1 VKRRAFNR
9 YLGGVILGGS
19 LTSQFVIAQ
28 AKQGSTNNAML
39 YGSAS
44 VDEQGLHW
52 LVVFNEQAEQLL
64 KHPLPSR
71 AHQVLKH
78 PSKPWVLVI
87 ARRPGQYLQ
96 IIDLET
102 KALIKQLEPSAGQ
115 HFSGHMQISS
125 DGKWLYTTE
134 NITDTSQ
141 GKVVVRDLNDFTVSE
156 QFTSGGIGP
165 HQLILDN
172 QANVMVVAN
181 GGIHTKDR
189 KKLNLESMQANLSYI
204 DLVTKEVLEQAF
216 LSKAHFQLSIRHID
230 INTAGEVAIAMQYQG
245 ERTDI
250 VPLVATHKRGEELTF
265 LEIPDNQYF
274 QIKHYCG
281 SVCYDSTGDTVA
293 VSAPRGDRI
302 LFWQVRTANYIGS
315 IKVRDGCGV
324 ARSSIK
330 GHFAVSSGR
339 GKLYQVDPLRQ
350 TKTSFMNDQSL
361 QWDNHLA
368 TI

>member
-1 VKRRAFNR
+1 MKRRAFNR

-19 LTSQFVIAQ
+19 LASQFVIAQ
-28 AKQGSTNNAML
+28 VKQSSTSSLGL

-52 LVVFNEQAEQLL
+52 LVVFNEQGEQLL
-64 KHPLPSR
+64 KHSLPSR

-96 IIDLET
+96 IIDIET
-102 KALIKQLEPSAGQ
+102 KQLVKQLEPSAGQ
-115 HFSGHMQISS
+115 HFSGHMQISP
-125 DGKWLYTTE
+125 DGQWLYTTE

-141 GKVVVRDLNDFTVSE
+141 GNVVVRELNDFTVSE
-156 QFTSGGIGP
+156 QFSSGGIGP
-165 HQLILDN
+165 HQLILDSE
-172 QANVMVVAN
+172 ANVIVVAN

-204 DLVTKEVLEQAF
+204 DLLTKDVLDQAL
-216 LSKAHFQLSIRHID
+216 LSKEHFQLSIRHID
-230 INTAGEVAIAMQYQG
+230 INTAGEVAVAMQYQG

-250 VPLVATHKRGEELTF
+250 VPLVAIHKRGKALTF
-265 LEIPDNQYF
+265 LEIPDTQYF

-281 SVCYDSTGDTVA
+281 SVCYDSTGDIVA

-302 LFWQVRTANYIGS
+302 LFWQARSAHYIGS

-324 ARSSIK
+324 ARSSIQ

-339 GKLYQVDPLRQ
+339 GKLYEIDPLKL
-350 TKTSFMNDQSL
+350 TKTSFMNHKSL

-368 TI
+368 AI